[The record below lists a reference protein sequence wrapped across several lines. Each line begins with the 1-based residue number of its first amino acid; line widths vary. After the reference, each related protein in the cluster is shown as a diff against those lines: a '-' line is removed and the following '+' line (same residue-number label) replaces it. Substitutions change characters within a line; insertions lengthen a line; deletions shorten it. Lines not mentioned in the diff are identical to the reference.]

1 VKHEE
6 AWTRL
11 PDLLDDRDDPG
22 LLAHLRRCT
31 ECQRQLFLLGRVDR
45 MLREHVEARRSRWSW
60 RRPAMAAA
68 ATVAAGAAAI
78 LLALPLH
85 GGRASAF
92 TLRTPAGR
100 AVAQAVVGRSD
111 ARNVS
116 LELVAR
122 TLPLNRK
129 HVFALWA
136 GDASASMKVGNFMVD
151 ASGGCRVSFNL
162 PATHD
167 WVRFW
172 VSQPGNAS
180 AVVATT

>member
-1 VKHEE
+1 VKHDE

-22 LLAHLRRCT
+22 VLAHVRGCT
-31 ECQRQLFLLGRVDR
+31 DCQRQVFLLGRVDR
-45 MLREHVEARRSRWSW
+45 VLRQQVESRRPRWS
-60 RRPAMAAA
+60 RRRLATAAA
-68 ATVAAGAAAI
+68 AILAAGAAAI
-78 LLALPLH
+78 LLALPPH
-85 GGRASAF
+85 GGGANAF
-92 TLRTPAGR
+92 TLRTPDGR
-100 AVAQAVVGRSD
+100 AVAHAVVGHSD

-122 TLPLNRK
+122 KLPLNRQ

-151 ASGGCRVSFNL
+151 ASGGCRVNFNL

-172 VSQPGNAS
+172 VAQPGNAS
-180 AVVATT
+180 AVVATN